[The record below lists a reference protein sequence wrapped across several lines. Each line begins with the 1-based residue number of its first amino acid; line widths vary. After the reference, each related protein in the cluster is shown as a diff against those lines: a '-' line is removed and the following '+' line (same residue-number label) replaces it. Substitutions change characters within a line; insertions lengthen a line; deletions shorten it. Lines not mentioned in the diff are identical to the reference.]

1 MNKMYFKNSSHEYIF
16 GEEKY
21 TSFSSLIKLVE
32 PEKDWD
38 DIADRYAKKHSTK
51 KEPLTAEQV
60 KKKWAE
66 EGRVAREKGTLFHSL
81 KEEEDKSS
89 KDKPV
94 FFTEFDGD
102 IKPIKNLEELENG
115 IHPELCL
122 YNNEFQACGMTD
134 RAIIETIDGIRYVD
148 LEDFKGLDINTPIPT
163 VYGFKLMKDIEVGD
177 EIFDG
182 DGNITKVIH
191 VSQVH
196 FNPCFKITFD
206 SGESIICDHEHK
218 WELTFKKHNRKE
230 YYPTTVVY
238 DTEYIFN
245 NFKNLKNKKCPKIKC
260 TSLKIDK
267 DKELPLDPY
276 ILGLWLGDG
285 DKSSGRLTC
294 MNDDIW
300 KEIERRGYS
309 VSKDYSRN
317 CNRTKA
323 ESRTIYGIRTQLRKL
338 NLLFNKSIPDI
349 YMRSSHKQRLDLLRG
364 FMDADG
370 YYNRKRN
377 RCVMSTTSLKQAEML
392 SSLVNSLG
400 YKATIINAITSG
412 FGKTNIPRFD
422 VCFSPIENP
431 FLSRNQDFKPFIGKG
446 FEVSKFRQI
455 KKIEKVN
462 TIPTKCIAVDSAS
475 HTYLFGYSYIKTH
488 NTSKTID
495 LESFYDSRNQKYAT
509 LNAPLNHIMD
519 CNFMK
524 YSLQLSMYAFFLEK
538 YGFTP
543 RNLTINHLIIK
554 KWDEEP
560 PISEPKYHIHFE
572 NSKYYVAD
580 EILYPVTYMKKEVK
594 SLLQYHKSK
603 QRK

>member
-38 DIADRYAKKHSTK
+38 DIANRYVKKHSTK

-102 IKPIKNLEELENG
+102 IKPIKNLEELEDG

-134 RAIIETIDGIRYVD
+134 RAIIETIDVVRYVD
-148 LEDFKGLDINTPIPT
+148 LEDFK
-163 VYGFKLMKDIEVGD
+163 
-177 EIFDG
+177 
-182 DGNITKVIH
+182 
-191 VSQVH
+191 
-196 FNPCFKITFD
+196 
-206 SGESIICDHEHK
+206 
-218 WELTFKKHNRKE
+218 
-230 YYPTTVVY
+230 
-238 DTEYIFN
+238 
-245 NFKNLKNKKCPKIKC
+245 
-260 TSLKIDK
+260 
-267 DKELPLDPY
+267 
-276 ILGLWLGDG
+276 
-285 DKSSGRLTC
+285 
-294 MNDDIW
+294 
-300 KEIERRGYS
+300 
-309 VSKDYSRN
+309 
-317 CNRTKA
+317 
-323 ESRTIYGIRTQLRKL
+323 
-338 NLLFNKSIPDI
+338 
-349 YMRSSHKQRLDLLRG
+349 
-364 FMDADG
+364 
-370 YYNRKRN
+370 
-377 RCVMSTTSLKQAEML
+377 
-392 SSLVNSLG
+392 
-400 YKATIINAITSG
+400 
-412 FGKTNIPRFD
+412 
-422 VCFSPIENP
+422 
-431 FLSRNQDFKPFIGKG
+431 
-446 FEVSKFRQI
+446 
-455 KKIEKVN
+455 
-462 TIPTKCIAVDSAS
+462 
-475 HTYLFGYSYIKTH
+475 
-488 NTSKTID
+488 TSKTIV

-560 PISEPKYHIHFE
+560 PISEPKYHIQFE

>member
-1 MNKMYFKNSSHEYIF
+1 MYFKQSTHQYIIND
-16 GEEKY
+16 KPY
-21 TSFSSLIKLVE
+21 TSFSSIIKLVE

-38 DIADRYAKKHSTK
+38 DIAAKYAKKHSTK

-102 IKPIKNLEELENG
+102 IKPIKSLEELEDG

-134 RAIIETIDGIRYVD
+134 RCFIETIDGVRYID

-163 VYGFKLMKDIEVGD
+163 IDGFKLMKDIEVGD
-177 EIFDG
+177 IIFDG
-182 DGNITKVIH
+182 EGNTTKVMH
-191 VSQVH
+191 VSNIH
-196 FNPCFKITFD
+196 YNPCYKITFD

-218 WELTFKKHNRKE
+218 WELTFKKHDGKK
-230 YYPTTVVY
+230 YYPINMIY

-267 DKELPLDPY
+267 DIDLPLDPY
-276 ILGLWLGDG
+276 VLGLWLGDG

-294 MNDDIW
+294 MNQDIW
-300 KEIERRGYS
+300 EEIIKRGYS
-309 VSKDYSRN
+309 LSEDHTRN
-317 CNRTKA
+317 DFRTKA
-323 ESRTIYGIRTQLRKL
+323 ESRTIYGIHTELRKL
-338 NLLFNKSIPDI
+338 NLLFNKHIPDI
-349 YMRSSHKQRLDLLRG
+349 YMRSSFNQRLDLLRG
-364 FMDADG
+364 FMDSDG

-377 RCVMSTTSLKQAEML
+377 RCVMATTKKWQAEAL
-392 SSLVNSLG
+392 SSLINSLG
-400 YKATIINAITSG
+400 YKSTIIEALTTG
-412 FGKTNIPRFD
+412 FGKINIPRFD
-422 VCFSPIENP
+422 VCFTPIDNP
-431 FLSRNQDFKPFIGKG
+431 FLVRNKDFKPFIGKG

-455 KKIEKVN
+455 KKIEKVD
-462 TIPTKCIAVDSAS
+462 TIPTKCLAVESPL

-488 NTSKTID
+488 NTSKNID
-495 LESFYDSRNQKYAT
+495 LESFYDTRNQKYAT

-538 YGFTP
+538 YNFTP
-543 RNLTINHLIIK
+543 RNLTINHLVIK
-554 KWDEEP
+554 KWEDEP
-560 PISEPKYHIHFE
+560 PITEPKYNINFE

-580 EILYPVTYMKKEVK
+580 EILYPVKYMKKEVK
-594 SLLQYHKSK
+594 ALLQYHKSK
-603 QRK
+603 QRR